1 VTPPELTPEVIIHAD
16 AERLAKSV
24 AERLVSGLVAA
35 QSSSGDA
42 SVVLTGGRIGIAVLA
57 AVADSPAA
65 TNAIDWRRLDVWWG
79 DERFLPS
86 GDPDRNET
94 QAREAL
100 LDHVPVDPARV
111 FPMPASDGPDGD
123 DVDAAAERYAQTLA
137 ARAKPED
144 GGPVPR
150 FDILMLGVGP
160 DGHVASLFPGLPG
173 TQEERSV
180 VGVRD
185 SPKPPP
191 IRISMTFP
199 TLAAANEVWLVVAGE
214 DKASAVRLA
223 VEGASKDE
231 IPAAGVRG
239 RQRTLWLV
247 DQAAASQ
254 LPHTVERLAAP

>member
-1 VTPPELTPEVIIHAD
+1 MNPPELTPDVIIHAD
-16 AERLAKSV
+16 PERLAHSV
-24 AERLVSGLVAA
+24 AERLASGLTTV
-35 QSSSGDA
+35 QDRQGEA

-57 AVADSPAA
+57 AVASSPSA
-65 TNAIDWRRLDVWWG
+65 NRIDWRRLDVWWG
-79 DERFLPS
+79 DERFLPN

-100 LDHVPVDPARV
+100 LDHVPVDPTGV
-111 FPMPASDGPDGD
+111 FAMPASDGPDGA
-123 DVDAAAERYAQTLA
+123 DVDAAADRYAATLA

-150 FDILMLGVGP
+150 FDILLLGVGP

-173 TQEERSV
+173 THDERPV
-180 VGVRD
+180 IGVRG

-191 IRISMTFP
+191 VRISMTFP
-199 TLAAANEVWLVVAGE
+199 TLAAANEVWLIVAGE

-223 VEGASKDE
+223 LEGAGKHE

-254 LPHTVERLAAP
+254 LPQTIERLAAP